1 MAGSDW
7 GVPWTFIA
15 MDYPRGNNFYVQC
28 VWETSLYLK
37 ISNSKYLDIGLQT
50 YSAVLCFLNP
60 LLLVQCLMTLRAQTE
75 ANRLHV
81 SLWLY

>member
-1 MAGSDW
+1 MAGFDW

-28 VWETSLYLK
+28 VWKTFLYLK
-37 ISNSKYLDIGLQT
+37 NFQLKIPRHWSLNLFSCPLLSQLT
-50 YSAVLCFLNP
+50 Y
-60 LLLVQCLMTLRAQTE
+60 LLVQCLLTLRAQTE

-81 SLWLY
+81 SL